1 MLTPKERALLTD
13 MQDRL
18 IELFVQRDEA
28 VRAADRLRL
37 QDLQS
42 QIEDAQEQV
51 DAIRRLATAGAC

>member
-1 MLTPKERALLTD
+1 MLTPEERTLLTD

-18 IELFVQRDEA
+18 IDLFVQRDEA
-28 VRAADRLRL
+28 VRAADRLRV